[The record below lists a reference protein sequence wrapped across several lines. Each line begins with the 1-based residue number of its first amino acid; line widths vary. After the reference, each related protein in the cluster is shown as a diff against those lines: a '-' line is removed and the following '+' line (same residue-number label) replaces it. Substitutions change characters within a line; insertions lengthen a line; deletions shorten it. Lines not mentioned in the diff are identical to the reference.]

1 MPSLRYAVIA
11 LKQKEVEQV
20 ITKIEGLKAALPPN
34 EDTKALQ
41 LDDLAKWFKENG
53 DAFYGKTNEEWKPF
67 NGQTIDELI
76 NETAGYSRQTNLI
89 EKFNLIDKNYTVVD
103 PIRVYFID
111 VFALFLDKYNKL
123 ADKMDSQFA
132 KQNQCCLIIPYR
144 WPDNIQ
150 DVVLGTYAETM
161 SLVYDAYLKGK
172 LHRIAMRV
180 EDLKNF
186 RNYIVN
192 TLGEEDRPSDAAEA
206 QIKQRLPQK
215 STTLPGR
222 ENE

>member
-20 ITKIEGLKAALPPN
+20 ITKMEGLKAALPA
-34 EDTKALQ
+34 DQKAKALQ
-41 LDDLAKWFKENG
+41 LGDLMTWFKENG

-76 NETAGYSRQTNLI
+76 NESAGYSRQTNLI
-89 EKFNLIDKNYTVVD
+89 EKFNLLEENYDVVD

-123 ADKMDSQFA
+123 ADKMDYHLA
-132 KQNQCCLIIPYR
+132 KENQCCLIIPYK
-144 WPDNIQ
+144 WPDAIQ
-150 DVVLGTYAETM
+150 DTVLGTYAKTLRM
-161 SLVYDAYLKGK
+161 VYGAYLQGK

-186 RNYIVN
+186 RNFIVN

-206 QIKQRLPQK
+206 QIKQKLPQK